1 MFIDHDMHIHTHYS
15 PCADATATAEHY
27 IQKAHELGLKKIG
40 FADHMWGQRCGM
52 HNSGLSKADL

>member
-15 PCADATATAEHY
+15 RCADATATAEHY

-40 FADHMWGQRCGM
+40 FADHMWDSAVECTIPDYRK
-52 HNSGLSKADL
+52 LT